1 MKYNVESRNIMKIL
15 ALDTATVVAT
25 VAIADEEKL
34 YSETTIHSKKK
45 NHSERLMLLIEE
57 VLKNSGLELKDV
69 DLFSCTVGPG
79 SFTGL
84 RIAIATVKGLAQSLN
99 KPVIPLSTLE
109 ALAYNLS
116 FCKEIICPIIDA
128 QRDQVYT
135 CFYEWTEEGLQALTQ
150 ESVYSIEELL
160 NIITGQGKG
169 VVLLGDGV
177 KKIPYEALEK
187 YKDLLKVAPVSS
199 RMPKASSLA
208 SLSLDVAK
216 KGVTTTYSN
225 LEPNY
230 MRKSQAEIQMEL
242 KKNNS

>member
-1 MKYNVESRNIMKIL
+1 MKIL

-128 QRDQVYT
+128 QRDQV
-135 CFYEWTEEGLQALTQ
+135 
-150 ESVYSIEELL
+150 
-160 NIITGQGKG
+160 
-169 VVLLGDGV
+169 
-177 KKIPYEALEK
+177 
-187 YKDLLKVAPVSS
+187 
-199 RMPKASSLA
+199 
-208 SLSLDVAK
+208 
-216 KGVTTTYSN
+216 
-225 LEPNY
+225 
-230 MRKSQAEIQMEL
+230 
-242 KKNNS
+242 

>member
-1 MKYNVESRNIMKIL
+1 MKIL

-34 YSETTIHSKKK
+34 YSEITIHSKKK
-45 NHSERLMLLIEE
+45 NHSERLMLLIDE
-57 VLKNSGLELKDV
+57 VLKNSGLEIKDI
-69 DLFSCTVGPG
+69 DLFTCTVGPG

-84 RIAIATVKGLAQSLN
+84 RIAIATIKALAQSLG
-99 KPVIPLSTLE
+99 KTVIGLSTLE
-109 ALAYNLS
+109 ALAYNIPFS
-116 FCKEIICPIIDA
+116 KEIICPVIDA

-135 CFYEWTEEGLQALTQ
+135 CFYEWTIEGLKSLTQ
-150 ESVYSIEELL
+150 ESVYSVDELINTIIEQKKE
-160 NIITGQGKG
+160 
-169 VVLLGDGV
+169 VVILGDGI
-177 KKIPYEALEK
+177 KKIPSEILEEHK
-187 YKDLLKVAPVSS
+187 NLIKVAPVST

-208 SLSLDVAK
+208 SLAIDLAK
-216 KGVTTTYSN
+216 QGASMTYSD